1 MDSRIKLLD
10 MSIMDDFVSGW
21 LGGRRKEEG
30 KFCRVVQWS
39 IVNPPP
45 AAKGETKLPY
55 RGGGWGRASSSET
68 SLVSY
73 SSG

>member
-45 AAKGETKLPY
+45 AAKKAIGFKEETKLPY
-55 RGGGWGRASSSET
+55 RGGEGEFE
-68 SLVSY
+68 
-73 SSG
+73 